1 MSLRRSTLLMSLAAA
16 SILGGCG
23 QDVTYVGDTGIAL
36 DEAGVTSVYLN
47 TCGESVTQLEVL
59 SDKDRIVTYTV
70 EEPASGVFTFILGQ
84 QPPAPWVMEQQGEL
98 NAGPEA
104 TLTTKT
110 KVEGEP
116 KNVRYRDAE
125 IQMDTFAVVEP
136 GRILVGTPHKSG
148 DRTLSSPDQWP
159 DICDH
164 YKPPAQ

>member
-1 MSLRRSTLLMSLAAA
+1 MSFPRSALLMSLAAI

-23 QDVTYVGDTGIAL
+23 QDVTYVGDTGIAR
-36 DEAGVTSVYLN
+36 DEAGVTSIYLN
-47 TCGESVTQLEVL
+47 TCGESITQLEVL

-70 EEPASGVFTFILGQ
+70 EEPASGVFTFVLGQ
-84 QPPAPWVMEQQGEL
+84 QPPAPWVTEQQGEL

-116 KNVRYRDAE
+116 ENVRYRDAE
-125 IQMDTFAVVEP
+125 IQMKSFAVVEP

-148 DRTLSSPDQWP
+148 DRTLSSPDRWP
-159 DICDH
+159 DICDNFI
-164 YKPPAQ
+164 PSVQ

>member
-1 MSLRRSTLLMSLAAA
+1 MSLAAA

-23 QDVTYVGDTGIAL
+23 QDVTYVGDTGIAR

-47 TCGESVTQLEVL
+47 TCGESITQLEVL
-59 SDKDRIVTYTV
+59 SDKDRIVTYTI
-70 EEPASGVFTFILGQ
+70 EEPASGIFIFVLGQ

-98 NAGPEA
+98 NADPEA

-110 KVEGEP
+110 KVDGEP

-125 IQMDTFAVVEP
+125 VRMKSFAVSEP
-136 GRILVGTPHKSG
+136 GRIRVGTPHKSG

-159 DICDH
+159 DICDSFI
-164 YKPPAQ
+164 PPVQ